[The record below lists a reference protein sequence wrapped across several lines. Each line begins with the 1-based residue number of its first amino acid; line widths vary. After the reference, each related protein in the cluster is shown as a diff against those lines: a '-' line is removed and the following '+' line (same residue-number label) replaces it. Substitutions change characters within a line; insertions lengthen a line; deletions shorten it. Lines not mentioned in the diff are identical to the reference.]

1 LDRDLAMIAI
11 QDGPESFIA
20 EAVGSMMAGH
30 ERRVFRSCDELVWR
44 GVKRQF
50 QGREPLVHGQYACEL
65 IAQSIAALNDRI
77 RRVVRRRSSLHWLWM
92 LRRLPS
98 SVFEGELATTLGYD
112 QTLAEAATGTAREA
126 DDVTFGPDLVATFS
140 LDEVTLSDLAELCSL
155 VRFVSDLHK
164 AYRWAAK
171 GAGLCFEPCAR
182 PAEIANPELRSS
194 VELYDQR
201 VVASSRPLSR
211 QGSEVVRASDVIG
224 EPGTLLR
231 VVPTLPSEVRLSP
244 DLLGKLT
251 IEHPELNRAGARV
264 AARFTLQRVAVPRL
278 LSLNPSLS
286 PKELAVILLLHTAAL
301 HVHRHRSGLFSVMTR
316 GYLLVETTMLRD
328 MMSEFMAIGGDELNA
343 RLVQVGMLNVDQL
356 WEMLRRVRGTMWP
369 LVPGP
374 VIRECGRWTCLDL
387 ASATKHL
394 DVLEADDAFGE
405 IANARADHFEH
416 AVQAM
421 IDTSSWKPSDGLK
434 ALRGRPL
441 KLKGNTITDLDAVGA
456 RGSTLLAVSCKST
469 VYRRTY
475 DQGDHSTVRNVASLV
490 QKAVAEWSQRMGT
503 LEAAPVGDNYDL
515 SQYSGILRV
524 ICLPMVPWV
533 PLGAATA
540 EVAVGLRAACSYT
553 EFASWLTNALP

>member
-1 LDRDLAMIAI
+1 MIAI
-11 QDGPESFIA
+11 QDGPELIIA
-20 EAVGSMMAGH
+20 EAVNDIMPVH

-44 GVKRQF
+44 GVKLQF
-50 QGREPLVHGQYACEL
+50 QGRERLVHGQHACEL
-65 IAQSIAALNDRI
+65 VAQSIAALNERI
-77 RRVVRRRSSLHWLWM
+77 RRVARRRSSLHWLWM

-98 SVFEGELATTLGYD
+98 SAFEGELATTLGYD
-112 QTLAEAATGTAREA
+112 QTLAEAATGMAPEA
-126 DDVTFGPDLVATFS
+126 DDVTFGPDLVASFP
-140 LDEVTLSDLAELCSL
+140 LDGVTLSDLAEVCSL

-171 GAGLCFEPCAR
+171 GATLHFDPCAR
-182 PAEIANPELRSS
+182 PAEVADAALRSS

-201 VVASSRPLSR
+201 VVASSRPMSR
-211 QGSEVVRASDVIG
+211 QGSEVVQASDVVG
-224 EPGTLLR
+224 QPGTLLR
-231 VVPTLPSEVRLSP
+231 VVPTLPSEMRFSP
-244 DLLGKLT
+244 ELLGKLPLDR
-251 IEHPELNRAGARV
+251 PELNRVGARATV
-264 AARFTLQRVAVPRL
+264 RFTLQRVAVPRL
-278 LSLNPSLS
+278 LSLNPALS
-286 PKELAVILLLHTAAL
+286 QKELAVILLLHTAAL
-301 HVHRHRSGLFSVMTR
+301 YVHRHRAGLFSVMTR
-316 GYLLVETTMLRD
+316 GYLLLETTMLRD
-328 MMSEFMAIGGDELNA
+328 MMSKYMAIGGDELNA

-416 AVQAM
+416 AVQAV

-441 KLKGNTITDLDAVGA
+441 RLIGSTITDLDAVGA

-515 SQYSGILRV
+515 SQYSEILRV

-540 EVAVGLRAACSYT
+540 EVAVGLRAACSYS
-553 EFASWLTNALP
+553 EFASWLTNAFP